1 MKRSLGGDMIIE
13 GLERLELEDEGFR
26 WDALP
31 RKYEDIVSI
40 RFFAKQTKH
49 SINFVPTGTTYEGE
63 LLIDLKGGDRVRIGH
78 GGRALINHDRQKK
91 TMAAVWQAKEI
102 LSEMSFS
109 GRVAP
114 YEESVKTR
122 GFFTYGSYQF
132 HRDGDIFH
140 DGKRLFSIKDPGF
153 AIKSSPFQ
161 LHLCPARTGLGK
173 FFGSDIQ
180 LSTETDEDCL
190 FYKLRHVYGY
200 GWEGREVRT
209 KRKPVIDPKK
219 VYLTAMVKL
228 AAKLAGA
235 DGSVSPEELQAFKK
249 HFRIDR
255 ETFPEAGRIFNE
267 AMNSKETPEEI
278 ALAADAAVTDSREFR
293 EYIVIG
299 LIMIATADRSYHD
312 REHAIVAAVARV
324 LGFESEDLE
333 HILAMCGVH
342 RATDGSGERAK
353 AGSSQKED
361 LLAYHCR
368 VLKLGRAASL
378 EEIKIAWRKLV
389 QEHHPDRLVAKG
401 VPADD
406 IEAAQE
412 ILKAINASYTW
423 LKNLHGTPARA

>member
-1 MKRSLGGDMIIE
+1 MIIE

-26 WDALP
+26 WDGQP
-31 RKYEDIVSI
+31 YKYEDIVSI

-49 SINFVPTGTTYEGE
+49 SVNFVPTGTTYEGE
-63 LLIDLKGGDRVRIGH
+63 LLVDLRNDDRIRIDH
-78 GGRALINHDRQKK
+78 EGRALINHDHQKK
-91 TMAAVWQAKEI
+91 VMAGVWQAKEV
-102 LSEMSFS
+102 LSEMSFA
-109 GRVAP
+109 GRVGP
-114 YEESVKTR
+114 YEESMLKR
-122 GFFTYGSYQF
+122 DFFSYGSYQF
-132 HRDGDIFH
+132 HRDGDIFR

-153 AIKSSPFQ
+153 AIKASPFQ
-161 LHLCPARTGLGK
+161 LHLCPARSGLRK
-173 FFGSDIQ
+173 LFASDVMI
-180 LSTETDEDCL
+180 STETDEDCL
-190 FYKLRHVYGY
+190 FYMLREVYGY
-200 GWEGREVRT
+200 GWQGREIRA
-209 KRKPVIDPKK
+209 KRKPIIDPKK

-278 ALAADAAVTDSREFR
+278 ALAADAAVADSREFR

-312 REHAIVAAVARV
+312 REHQIVAAVARV
-324 LGFESEDLE
+324 LGFDADDLE
-333 HILAMCGVH
+333 HMLAMCGIH
-342 RATDGSGERAK
+342 RATG
-353 AGSSQKED
+353 GSSERSTASPSRGED
-361 LLAYHCR
+361 LVAFHCR
-368 VLKLGRAASL
+368 VLKLGRMATL

-389 QEHHPDRLVAKG
+389 QEHHPDRLMARG

-406 IEAAQE
+406 IEASQD

-423 LKNLHGTPARA
+423 LKNLYEAPARV